1 MPISRQLRIWSA
13 LIGGQVCLHASM
25 AGLRMAST
33 LYVLR
38 AGGSEARVG
47 PLLTLF
53 ALGSISAAL
62 PAGRMSD
69 RHGYHLPV
77 RLAVLLTAVGAALA
91 LVSTFMAASG
101 YWVLCAGALLSG
113 AGANG
118 GLITILR
125 SAGRSTH
132 DVNELKRVFSWLG
145 IAPSLSN
152 FLGPFLAG
160 LCIDRL
166 GFRSAF
172 LLLSLSPL
180 LSLLWARSV
189 PREERAVPS
198 PARVSAAFDLLA
210 SPRMRRLLLV
220 NWFMSASWDLH
231 SFLVPV
237 LGEER
242 GLSAAAIGTV
252 LGAFALSVT
261 LVRLLI
267 PLIAARVSERQ
278 VLSGAMLVVAAALL
292 AYPFTRG
299 FSSMVSCGSVL
310 GLALGSSQPMVM
322 TSLHRI
328 TPPERHGQ
336 ALALRSLVSN
346 ASSAVLPL
354 VLSAAGVTLG
364 ARGLFWAMALVVGLG
379 VFVARS
385 LRDA

>member
-1 MPISRQLRIWSA
+1 
-13 LIGGQVCLHASM
+13 
-25 AGLRMAST
+25 
-33 LYVLR
+33 
-38 AGGSEARVG
+38 
-47 PLLTLF
+47 LF
-53 ALGSISAAL
+53 AVGSISAAL

-77 RLAVLLTAVGAALA
+77 RLSVLLTALGAVLA
-91 LVSTFMAASG
+91 LVSTFVSDSG
-101 YWVLCAGALLSG
+101 YPLLCAGALLSG
-113 AGANG
+113 AGANA

-132 DVNELKRVFSWLG
+132 DVNELKRVFSWMG

-152 FLGPFLAG
+152 FVGPFAAG
-160 LCIDRL
+160 VCIDQL

-172 LLLSLSPL
+172 LLLALSPL
-180 LSLLWARSV
+180 LSLAWAKVV
-189 PREERAVPS
+189 PREAQAMTS
-198 PARVSAAFDLLA
+198 PARVSAAFDLL
-210 SPRMRRLLLV
+210 SSSQMRRLLLV

-252 LGAFALSVT
+252 LGVFALSVT
-261 LVRLLI
+261 LVRVLI
-267 PLIAARVSERQ
+267 PLAAARLSERQ
-278 VLSGAMLVVAAALL
+278 VLSVAMGVVAAALF
-292 AYPFTRG
+292 AYPWTRG
-299 FSSMVSCGSVL
+299 FSSMLGCGSVL

-364 ARGLFWAMALVVGLG
+364 ARGLFWAMALIVGLG
-379 VFVARS
+379 VWVARS
-385 LRDA
+385 LESASEN